1 MNCLLAKR
9 KEMRLSD
16 EQLRKSPNGKQVN
29 RDLISPISYL
39 RRLRRCRDEYRSIPD
54 EEYVFRYAREDDE
67 EDGEVDERNGGG
79 SGRRC
84 MT

>member
-1 MNCLLAKR
+1 
-9 KEMRLSD
+9 MRLSD
-16 EQLRKSPNGKQVN
+16 EQLRKNPNDKQVD

-39 RRLRRCRDEYRSIPD
+39 RRLRLRRCRDEYRSIPD

-67 EDGEVDERNGGG
+67 EDGEVDERNADGGG
-79 SGRRC
+79 GRRC